1 MSVPYAELYR
11 VCFTLK
17 LVQAV
22 RCNWFICTPGHI
34 TKWNQYTLMCDG
46 KYLAARHFSKSTVT
60 TESPTPFFSQLQ
72 QAALLHLFI
81 TSWMIPSESIKL
93 NRPTGSQILTG
104 LHDLSDHLSCSIA
117 VQGPDC
123 HHAVVLWV
131 SMAFQLIILTSL
143 LLLYSFHQVC
153 FVF

>member
-1 MSVPYAELYR
+1 
-11 VCFTLK
+11 
-17 LVQAV
+17 
-22 RCNWFICTPGHI
+22 
-34 TKWNQYTLMCDG
+34 
-46 KYLAARHFSKSTVT
+46 
-60 TESPTPFFSQLQ
+60 
-72 QAALLHLFI
+72 
-81 TSWMIPSESIKL
+81 MIPSESIEL

-104 LHDLSDHLSCSIA
+104 LHDLSDHLSCSIE

-153 FVF
+153 FVFYCSNQGVLFSDKVPNSACTINESLGAAKHGCLEMEFVVE